1 MMRVSQEIMIDKIR
15 FPSLVVATFILV
27 PYLSA
32 PALAEEPEHHEELHS
47 NYLALFIGLTSE
59 DRRESGLALGIEYE
73 YRLNRSFGIGVLAE
87 HTFGDVDTTVYAM
100 PFAYHSGRWKAYV
113 GPGIEDGDLGNESL
127 WRVGAEYAFEVGRWE
142 VSPQLDIDFI
152 DGDTALVLGVT
163 IGKGF

>member
-1 MMRVSQEIMIDKIR
+1 MIDKIR

-32 PALAEEPEHHEELHS
+32 PACAEETEHHEEFHP
-47 NYLALFIGLTSE
+47 NFLALFIGLTSE
-59 DRRESGLALGIEYE
+59 ERRESGLALGIEYE

-100 PFAYHSGRWKAYV
+100 PFAYHTGRWKVYV
-113 GPGIEDGDLGNESL
+113 APGIEDGDLGNESL

-142 VSPQLDIDFI
+142 VSPQLDIDFV

>member
-1 MMRVSQEIMIDKIR
+1 M
-15 FPSLVVATFILV
+15 
-27 PYLSA
+27 
-32 PALAEEPEHHEELHS
+32 
-47 NYLALFIGLTSE
+47 FIGLTSE